1 MWHSINNKLQLSM
14 QINIKKRN
22 GTLEPMD
29 SSKILDKLQK
39 FSYGLSAQVNIAKV
53 ARSIA
58 KGLYD
63 GVTTTELD
71 SQTSA
76 ACAMLAGEHPDYGLL
91 AGRIAADALQKDKHT
106 PATFSDCIERLYNNA
121 DLQGV
126 HTPLI
131 SKSIYTLALQPEN
144 RKALNAMITTERD
157 YNFDYFGF
165 KTLERSYLIRDS
177 RGDIIETPQFMY
189 ARVAL
194 GIHAPIY
201 YHAAPL
207 PLDLEAV
214 KQTYDM
220 LSLGYA
226 THATPTL
233 FNAGTPNPQMASCFL
248 LAMQDDSIKGI
259 FNTLGQCADISKWAG
274 GIGLSVSNIR
284 AKGSYIRGTGGHSNG
299 IVPML
304 RVFNDTARYADQ
316 GGNKRKGSF
325 AIYLEPH
332 HPDILDFLELKKNH
346 GKEEQRARD
355 LFYGLWIS
363 DLFMERVEQN
373 AEWSLFCPSVCPDLQ
388 DAVGDNY
395 KKLYERYEAENKASA
410 VVKARDVWNAILS
423 AQIETGAYY
432 MLYKDACNQKSNQK
446 NLGTIRSSNLCTEI
460 IQYSSDY
467 ETAVCNLASIALPKF
482 VKNNAFDFDALAV
495 VVKQL
500 VVNLNKVID
509 KSKYPTSQTKVS
521 NLKHRPIGLGVQ
533 GLADVFAMLKLDFDS
548 PAAKEL
554 NKQIF
559 EAIYLNAVDAS
570 ADLAKAY
577 GEYSSYEGSPASI
590 GILQQ
595 DFWNVKDKHPDWP
608 RVRANVAKHG
618 LCNSLLVAP
627 MPTASTSQILGNN
640 ECFEPFS
647 SNIYTRKTLSG
658 DFIVTNKHLVRDL
671 EALGLWTA
679 EIRNAIVLNQ
689 GSVQNIAA
697 IPAEIRSRYKTAYE
711 IKQRDI
717 IDMAADRGAFIDQSQ
732 SMNLFVES
740 PTFAKLTSMH
750 FHAWRAGLKTG
761 MYYLRSK
768 SATEAIQFTVQKP
781 AEVKACSI
789 DNPDCEACGS

>member
-1 MWHSINNKLQLSM
+1 M

-39 FSYGLSAQVNIAKV
+39 FSYGLSAQVNVEKV

-63 GVTTTELD
+63 GVTTQELD
-71 SQTSA
+71 NQTAA

-106 PATFSDCIERLYNNA
+106 PAKLSDCIERLYNSC
-121 DLQGV
+121 DVQGT
-126 HTPLI
+126 HAPLI
-131 SKSIYTLALQPEN
+131 SEDIYNLIMQPAA
-144 RKALNAMITTERD
+144 RKALDAMIVTERD

-194 GIHAPIY
+194 GIHAPIC
-201 YHAAPL
+201 ATL
-207 PLDLEAV
+207 PLDLEAI

-304 RVFNDTARYADQ
+304 RVFNDTARYVDQ

-373 AEWSLFCPSVCPDLQ
+373 EEWSLFCPSICPDLQ
-388 DAVGDNY
+388 DCYGDDY
-395 KKLYERYEAENKASA
+395 KSLYTRYEAENKASA
-410 VVKARDVWNAILS
+410 VVKARDVWNAILA

-432 MLYKDACNQKSNQK
+432 MLYKDACNRKSNQK

-460 IQYSSDY
+460 IQYSSDK

-482 VKNNAFDFDALAV
+482 VNDNAFDFDALSA

-509 KSKYPTSQTKVS
+509 KSKYPTPQTKVS
-521 NLKHRPIGLGVQ
+521 NFKHRPIGLGVQ
-533 GLADVFAMLKLDFDS
+533 GLADVFAILKLDFDS

-554 NKQIF
+554 NKEIF

-570 ADLAKAY
+570 ADLAQQLGIY
-577 GEYSSYEGSPASI
+577 DSYEGSPASM
-590 GILQQ
+590 GVLQQ
-595 DFWNVKDKHPDWP
+595 DFWGIKDTHPDWP
-608 RVRANVAKHG
+608 RVRAKVAKHG
-618 LCNSLLVAP
+618 LRNSLLVAP

-640 ECFEPFS
+640 ECFEPFN
-647 SNIYTRKTLSG
+647 SNIYTRKTISG

-679 EIRNAIVLNQ
+679 EIRNTIIINQ

-781 AEVKACSI
+781 NEVKACSI